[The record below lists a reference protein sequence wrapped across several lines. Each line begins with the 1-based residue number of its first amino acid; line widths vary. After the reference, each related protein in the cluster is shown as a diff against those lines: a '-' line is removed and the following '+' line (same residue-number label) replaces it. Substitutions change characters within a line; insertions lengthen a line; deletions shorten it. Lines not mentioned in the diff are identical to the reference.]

1 MSYDYSKLLGRITE
15 KMGTQAKLANAM
27 NISERTCSLKLNGKI
42 PFKQTEIVQACQVLE
57 IADCDIP
64 SYFFN
69 LKVQSN

>member
-15 KMGTQAKLANAM
+15 KMGTQAKFASAM

>member
-1 MSYDYSKLLGRITE
+1 MAYDYSKLLGRITE
-15 KMGTQAKLANAM
+15 KMGTQAKFASAM